1 MSYFHVFFSC
11 LVMFS
16 CFISCT
22 VTLIKYVTPY
32 SCIRTICTLRLTGNS
47 KRKRQDVQFKPF
59 ERRTATSF
67 AVLPNTGNICG
78 NIEILLEYYSW
89 VVVKYSEQ
97 RAIAGTYSRE
107 ISRLLRKYRIST
119 GLWCSGNSSL
129 SIAVF
134 ESKKVLYCFQNQSR
148 FRFWFRNS

>member
-1 MSYFHVFFSC
+1 MQLISIPQENLKNLKYCCICTYLHSVTLFTNQKKIPNIKNLKSTRRWRNNFLWCPFRLCPDFSC
-11 LVMFS
+11 
-16 CFISCT
+16 
-22 VTLIKYVTPY
+22 
-32 SCIRTICTLRLTGNS
+32 
-47 KRKRQDVQFKPF
+47 
-59 ERRTATSF
+59 
-67 AVLPNTGNICG
+67 GNICG